1 MPISKSSN
9 KRIGITLG
17 DPSGIGPEVVARA
30 LAEPSVRKLG
40 TFTVIGDRA
49 TFEKYCSTR
58 YGNCCFIDPQPDN
71 RIPFKPGRPSRAS
84 AASALNALHA
94 AVGLIKRQEISCLVT
109 APVCKEAIHHIDPA
123 FVGHTEFL
131 ADAFGVKDFG
141 MMFVSQKLRIIIV
154 TRHIPLN
161 KVSGAIHAG
170 NVYDTIR
177 LTHRS
182 LRNTFKI
189 RNPRIAVCGLN
200 PHAGEGGT
208 IGKEE
213 LTKIIPAIQRAR
225 RHNMTVR
232 GPFPADTLYS
242 SGTAFAFDAIV
253 AMYHD
258 QGLIPVKT
266 LGLSKLV
273 NLTVGLPFIRTSPA
287 HGTAFDIAGKGR
299 ADPSSM
305 REAIRLAARLNP

>member
-1 MPISKSSN
+1 MPISRSSN

-17 DPSGIGPEVVARA
+17 DPSGIGPEVVARS
-30 LAEPSVRKLG
+30 LAEPSIRKLG
-40 TFTVIGDRA
+40 NFTLIGNQA
-49 TFEKYCSTR
+49 TFKKYCSTR
-58 YGNCCFIDPQPDN
+58 HGNHTFINPQPES
-71 RIPFKPGRPSRAS
+71 RVPFKPGKPSRSS
-84 AASALNALHA
+84 AASALSALHA

-109 APVCKEAIHHIDPA
+109 APVCKEAIHQIDPT

-131 ADAFGVKDFG
+131 ADAFGVRDFG

-161 KVSGAIHAG
+161 KVSGAIQIG

-213 LTKIIPAIQRAR
+213 IKKIIPAIQRAR
-225 RHNMTVR
+225 RHKMTVL

-242 SGTAFAFDAIV
+242 SGTAFEVDAIV

-266 LGLSKLV
+266 LGLSNLV

-287 HGTAFDIAGKGR
+287 HGTAFDIAGKR
-299 ADPSSM
+299 KADPSSM
-305 REAIRLAARLNP
+305 CEAIRLAARLNP

>member
-1 MPISKSSN
+1 MPTSRSKN

-30 LAEPSVRKLG
+30 LSEPSIRKLG
-40 TFTVIGDRA
+40 LFTLIGDQN
-49 TFEKYCSTR
+49 TFKKYCSTR
-58 YGNCCFIDPQPDN
+58 YANCSFIGQQSN
-71 RIPFKPGRPSRAS
+71 SRIPFKPGKPNRVS
-84 AASALNALHA
+84 ATSSLNALHA
-94 AVGLIKRQEISCLVT
+94 AVALIKRGEISCLVT
-109 APVCKEAIHHIDPA
+109 APVCKEAIHQISPS

-131 ADAFGVKDFG
+131 ADSFGVKDFG
-141 MMFVSQKLRIIIV
+141 MMFVGQKLRIIIV

-161 KVSGAIHAG
+161 KVSGAIHAR

-182 LRNTFKI
+182 LRNTFNI

-200 PHAGEGGT
+200 PHAGEGGI

-242 SGTAFAFDAIV
+242 SGTAYEFDAIV

-258 QGLIPVKT
+258 QGLIPLKT
-266 LGLSKLV
+266 LCLSKLV
-273 NLTVGLPFIRTSPA
+273 NLTIGLPFIRTSPA
-287 HGTAFDIAGKGR
+287 HGTAFDIAGKDR

-305 REAIRLAARLNP
+305 REAIRLAAQLNP